1 VQINN
6 DDSRICGRQWQAQMR
21 IESTNFMPFLAG
33 GRWWIQCRLFW
44 NPPLRRTRRMVQRSS
59 RIGSGT
65 FPRRHFSSH
74 DTRRVRGMAGAQA
87 SGSGST
93 AYTKAVEFP
102 ADFHGCICALGCYT
116 LFSVNPALDTIVR
129 AAGSRGLTA
138 VDFRKAKLGAIFEH
152 ATDRGR
158 PRTSRSLFDQEKHKS
173 KSLILHKR
181 YIFFPRIPFF
191 SAAAHGWTVTPKF
204 RCRCAC
210 DYCTH
215 SASR

>member
-1 VQINN
+1 
-6 DDSRICGRQWQAQMR
+6 
-21 IESTNFMPFLAG
+21 
-33 GRWWIQCRLFW
+33 
-44 NPPLRRTRRMVQRSS
+44 
-59 RIGSGT
+59 
-65 FPRRHFSSH
+65 
-74 DTRRVRGMAGAQA
+74 MAGAQA

-158 PRTSRSLFDQEKHKS
+158 PRTSRSLFDQQEHWQPKILK
-173 KSLILHKR
+173 LIN
-181 YIFFPRIPFF
+181 FFL
-191 SAAAHGWTVTPKF
+191 AHLSG
-204 RCRCAC
+204 
-210 DYCTH
+210 
-215 SASR
+215 SRDTATAVKNRLFP